1 VNSSFGSTK
10 STNWGIIPAKGR
22 IAVMTGMLEIGKTNV
37 RGAYGPQQTFHAAPD
52 RERLTP
58 AALTALRNLA
68 RAWKLTAAEASA
80 LVGGLSETTWDRIRT
95 DVWKQTLSQ
104 DQMMRVSAMIGIFK
118 GLHLLFADDMA
129 DRWVRLRNSGPL
141 FSNLTP
147 IEAMIERGIPGMI
160 EIRQHVD
167 ALRGG
172 L

>member
-1 VNSSFGSTK
+1 MVQTAERSVERAAFGHPS
-10 STNWGIIPAKGR
+10 P
-22 IAVMTGMLEIGKTNV
+22 
-37 RGAYGPQQTFHAAPD
+37 QTFALEHD
-52 RERLTP
+52 RTRLTP
-58 AALTALRNLA
+58 AALMALRNLA
-68 RAWKLTAAEASA
+68 RAWKLTGGEAAA
-80 LVGGLSETTWDRIRT
+80 LVGVSETTWDRIKA
-95 DVWKQTLSQ
+95 DSWKQTLSQ

-147 IEAMIERGIPGMI
+147 VEAMVDRGIPGMI
-160 EIRQHVD
+160 EIRQYVD

>member
-1 VNSSFGSTK
+1 MVKAVEFSVGRFDSGYSS
-10 STNWGIIPAKGR
+10 P
-22 IAVMTGMLEIGKTNV
+22 
-37 RGAYGPQQTFHAAPD
+37 QTFALEHD
-52 RERLTP
+52 RTRLTP
-58 AALTALRNLA
+58 AALMALRNLA
-68 RAWKLTAAEASA
+68 RPWKLTGGEAAA
-80 LVGGLSETTWDRIRT
+80 LVGVSETTWDRIRT
-95 DVWKQTLSQ
+95 GAWKQTLSQ

-147 IEAMIERGIPGMI
+147 VEAMVERGIPGMI